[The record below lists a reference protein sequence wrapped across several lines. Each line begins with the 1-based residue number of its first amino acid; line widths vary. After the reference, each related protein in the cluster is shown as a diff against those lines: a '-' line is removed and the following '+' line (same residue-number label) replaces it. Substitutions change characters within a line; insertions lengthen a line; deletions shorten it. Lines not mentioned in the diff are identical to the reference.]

1 MRKKNVALPWK
12 YIALSFARK
21 KKGIVT
27 SKTYLYHSSNCWSF
41 STISDAFFTLE
52 HRSRVE
58 EDDFTFYLWYLIGRN
73 ATRTA
78 DIDRRTRLSDWFV
91 SFPQRKDPPWWN
103 NLTSKR
109 KGKRVKKK
117 KSGKGNGENA
127 PGLAITNGR
136 KKEPYQDYQGK
147 VMTNSCRLINHKTQI
162 GAYCTR
168 APLLSF
174 LHPYFPLFRT
184 WNICQ
189 MCQIL
194 LFLSLFFSIAVVHRF
209 SKFFFFYFLPH
220 FRNNSF
226 PLSFFSGEALKN
238 FRKYTLPPLLAR
250 IVQQINCRNVST
262 SG

>member
-209 SKFFFFYFLPH
+209 SKFFFLFPP
-220 FRNNSF
+220 
-226 PLSFFSGEALKN
+226 PLSKQFFSPFIF
-238 FRKYTLPPLLAR
+238 FRR
-250 IVQQINCRNVST
+250 ST
-262 SG
+262 

>member
-1 MRKKNVALPWK
+1 MRNSKLSWIIFSLNRKIIKKKRERENEEKKCRPSVK
-12 YIALSFARK
+12 IYRTIICEK

-117 KSGKGNGENA
+117 KWEGKWGERA
-127 PGLAITNGR
+127 
-136 KKEPYQDYQGK
+136 
-147 VMTNSCRLINHKTQI
+147 
-162 GAYCTR
+162 GARYHER
-168 APLLSF
+168 S
-174 LHPYFPLFRT
+174 
-184 WNICQ
+184 
-189 MCQIL
+189 
-194 LFLSLFFSIAVVHRF
+194 
-209 SKFFFFYFLPH
+209 
-220 FRNNSF
+220 
-226 PLSFFSGEALKN
+226 
-238 FRKYTLPPLLAR
+238 
-250 IVQQINCRNVST
+250 
-262 SG
+262 

>member
-168 APLLSF
+168 APPPLFLAPLFSIIPNVEYLPNVSNFSFSFSF
-174 LHPYFPLFRT
+174 LFNRCRSSFFE
-184 WNICQ
+184 I
-189 MCQIL
+189 
-194 LFLSLFFSIAVVHRF
+194 LFFISSPTFGTILFPFH
-209 SKFFFFYFLPH
+209 FFPAKHLKIFENIHLLH
-220 FRNNSF
+220 FWQGLFN
-226 PLSFFSGEALKN
+226 K
-238 FRKYTLPPLLAR
+238 
-250 IVQQINCRNVST
+250 
-262 SG
+262 